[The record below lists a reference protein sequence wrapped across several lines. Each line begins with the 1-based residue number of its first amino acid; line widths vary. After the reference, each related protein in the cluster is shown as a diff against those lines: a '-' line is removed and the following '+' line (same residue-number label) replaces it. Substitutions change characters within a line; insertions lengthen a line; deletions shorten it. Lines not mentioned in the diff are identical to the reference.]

1 MIVLQHLPHGY
12 DPFITFTPPQDS
24 KAANEYARQSAHGTA
39 REPARSL
46 GPALAAGEWT
56 AFAAYIVGPVL
67 GAAAGALFYE
77 FIRCQASTERE
88 VKGCC

>member
-1 MIVLQHLPHGY
+1 MNLLRKCATVGLEAMFAGPLCGA
-12 DPFITFTPPQDS
+12 S
-24 KAANEYARQSAHGTA
+24 MN
-39 REPARSL
+39 PARSV

-56 AFAAYIVGPVL
+56 AFAAYIVGSVL

-77 FIRCQASTERE
+77 FIRCQAPTDRE

>member
-1 MIVLQHLPHGY
+1 MNLLRKCATVGLEAMFAGPLCGAL
-12 DPFITFTPPQDS
+12 DESSPQ
-24 KAANEYARQSAHGTA
+24 R
-39 REPARSL
+39 R
-46 GPALAAGEWT
+46 PALAAGEWT

-77 FIRCQASTERE
+77 FIRCQAPTDRE

>member
-1 MIVLQHLPHGY
+1 MSFSRAKLETHESIAKMRYRGAGGHVRRAVVRGL
-12 DPFITFTPPQDS
+12 DESSPQ
-24 KAANEYARQSAHGTA
+24 R
-39 REPARSL
+39 R
-46 GPALAAGEWT
+46 PALAAGEWT

-77 FIRCQASTERE
+77 FIRCQAPTDRE